1 MALQPVEATLIVGT
15 ASVLASTSAV
25 LITHRLALRR
35 DRQHRVW
42 DRRMD
47 TYKEVLRTR
56 RILSQHRTD
65 VLRTQSSGTAITD
78 VAGELQAFHLTQAQL
93 TMFGSDAIRALDTL
107 SLAAFNNWS
116 RTLSEW
122 SDLNAR
128 ATAHLKNSEMWE
140 AADRKWAEL
149 QELAKSVDLADQH
162 LAKAIRNEAE
172 FKAGLH
178 TARWSRIRGRR
189 RNDASRKQI
198 ESEAGT
204 PPTQPA

>member
-25 LITHRLALRR
+25 LITHRLTIRR

-65 VLRTQSSGTAITD
+65 VLRTQSAKSAITD
-78 VAGELQAFHLTQAQL
+78 VEGELNAFHLTQAQL
-93 TMFGSDAIRALDTL
+93 TMFGSNAIKALDTI

-116 RTLSEW
+116 RALSQW

-128 ATAHLKNSEMWE
+128 ATAHLSNREMWE
-140 AADRKWAEL
+140 VADRKWAEL
-149 QELAKSVDLADQH
+149 QELAKTVDLADQL
-162 LAKAIRNEAE
+162 LAKAIRDEAE
-172 FKAGLH
+172 FKDRLH
-178 TARWSRIRGRR
+178 TPWWSRMRARR
-189 RNDASRKQI
+189 RDAAHIASGD
-198 ESEAGT
+198 GT
-204 PPTQPA
+204 PPTPPA